1 MVNENDNDIGVAPQ
15 YATETALPSK
25 LREVGTLSG
34 VQAKCFKNAI
44 LSDLNTL
51 DGRVKEVASLALNRL
66 EAVEKRATECE
77 KKVGL
82 LEQVLITRSHED
94 TTLVEATL
102 TLHPQEGRLSKII
115 RPTTQYFVDLLGKDI
130 PESPAGS
137 MDGCRYSD
145 GFYTTRDG
153 GAFAWDPT
161 PSAQCEYVAWKSFKG
176 FMSQDIW
183 LIKDREVALTFND
196 SSFRTLSCG
205 VKLIVTDQ
213 GYGVSLAERTKR
225 STENTANKEWS
236 VDGKVNYVT
245 SNQLAAQLLALEKAV
260 LDSSANW
267 FARNF
272 LDWCHNL
279 NSLTASTLAAAASN
293 PTLAARQM
301 LRKENVHAR
310 FVSKGYLAVQTC
322 SALAPDSYRLPFG
335 PIFVRP
341 VRQFVRR
348 PSASSAVRPVRPR
361 TDRLVRFVRFVRFV
375 RHALIGW
382 EFLIY
387 GILFEN
393 SGIEN
398 IGSFMLFQDTHFTK
412 GKCVPSG
419 PQSYEFILGND
430 LLQRLP
436 KFYLDYT
443 KGFFEIG
450 EDKLPLGQQR
460 NASIFPSRH
469 AVHVMKDTAIPAR
482 SESFV
487 SSCSNPD
494 TVTAENDD
502 TQYAPEFKKT
512 KTYGNLAPKTS
523 DIETFTQY
531 TESELLGFPTQLGEG
546 QPKTFIP
553 QATPEPTETIQN
565 GPIQLVNM
573 EEPPNANYP
582 SPTTETR
589 DIHPD
594 LPGLFITTEHP
605 LRAYHGPDRILA
617 EELPV
622 PPHNGQRSE
631 NKYMHDSQRSTS

>member
-1 MVNENDNDIGVAPQ
+1 MKKHQRCSFGHLMAINGVWKTENPLIINWPSAPFSIFKGTQTAETTNCFMVRTHVA
-15 YATETALPSK
+15 
-25 LREVGTLSG
+25 
-34 VQAKCFKNAI
+34 
-44 LSDLNTL
+44 
-51 DGRVKEVASLALNRL
+51 
-66 EAVEKRATECE
+66 
-77 KKVGL
+77 
-82 LEQVLITRSHED
+82 TR
-94 TTLVEATL
+94 
-102 TLHPQEGRLSKII
+102 
-115 RPTTQYFVDLLGKDI
+115 FGKDV

-145 GFYTTRDG
+145 GFCTTRDG

-183 LIKDREVALTFND
+183 LSKDREVALTFND
-196 SSFRTLSCG
+196 SSSRTLSCG

-213 GYGVSLAERTKR
+213 GYGVNLAERTKR

-310 FVSKGYLAVQTC
+310 FVSKGYLAVQSC
-322 SALAPDSYRLPFG
+322 SALAPDSYRFVAFKNLCYSKPAIEVVLPEGNTITTFLDLATNEIANRAH
-335 PIFVRP
+335 PVECSLTTNFQFIVNDTLASLNPFTLELKETKNFHAENDLHSSNSLISQALQEPLIFHNMVIGSISEEIHENHYNEIWAALQGSPEAITKIILRNSNP
-341 VRQFVRR
+341 
-348 PSASSAVRPVRPR
+348 ASGSIAGGKLEQIISFWDKVKWLGGVIF
-361 TDRLVRFVRFVRFV
+361 TVWTLIVDTLVT
-375 RHALIGW
+375 G
-382 EFLIY
+382 
-387 GILFEN
+387 
-393 SGIEN
+393 

-443 KGFFEIG
+443 KGVFEIG

-460 NASIFPSRH
+460 NASIFPSKH
-469 AVHVMKDTAIPAR
+469 AAW
-482 SESFV
+482 
-487 SSCSNPD
+487 
-494 TVTAENDD
+494 
-502 TQYAPEFKKT
+502 
-512 KTYGNLAPKTS
+512 
-523 DIETFTQY
+523 
-531 TESELLGFPTQLGEG
+531 
-546 QPKTFIP
+546 
-553 QATPEPTETIQN
+553 
-565 GPIQLVNM
+565 
-573 EEPPNANYP
+573 
-582 SPTTETR
+582 
-589 DIHPD
+589 
-594 LPGLFITTEHP
+594 
-605 LRAYHGPDRILA
+605 LRRQI
-617 EELPV
+617 
-622 PPHNGQRSE
+622 
-631 NKYMHDSQRSTS
+631 